1 MEILISTNK
10 PRTPRLFDIKHES
23 ERIHDCLSELKG
35 NSPPGQQF
43 MKGSKTQVL
52 IQLKNELKSL
62 FDEGYTTQQIAQ
74 AISKSGF
81 SILPKT
87 ITQILNGKPKV
98 AKTKSKTTSK
108 KNDEATVVKTVIKRD
123 TKMES
128 PGQPAGQLAGQPVP
142 NLKGSR
148 PSIYEDVE

>member
-1 MEILISTNK
+1 MKILISTNK

-87 ITQILNGKPKV
+87 ITQILNDRPKV
-98 AKTKSKTTSK
+98 AKTKSKTASK
-108 KNDEATVVKTVIKRD
+108 RNDETTVVKTVIKLD
-123 TKMES
+123 TKKES
-128 PGQPAGQLAGQPVP
+128 PGQPAGQPVP

-148 PSIYEDVE
+148 PSIY